1 MACVMCGWWLE
12 RSLQSLC
19 LDVATVVL
27 QHPFMKHKNATDRTA
42 ICDLI
47 MESKAEVVEVVEDL
61 TEEEDIKEIEVS
73 SDAHRWHTLSPLYVC
88 V

>member
-1 MACVMCGWWLE
+1 M
-12 RSLQSLC
+12 
-19 LDVATVVL
+19 ATVVL

-61 TEEEDIKEIEVS
+61 TEEDDIKEIEVS
-73 SDAHRWHTLSPLYVC
+73 SDTHRWHTLCPLYVC